1 MPPPVNPPNRVDAY
15 VASANQ
21 KDPVNAQRY
30 WGEMHP
36 AMQKRVI
43 GMGLNQGLWDD
54 PNSYNA
60 KVLRTQ
66 MGSTMKNP
74 NDMQFINAANQYKTV
89 GNVPQKLKPLDDNIG
104 FNRATGAWAP
114 NKNDLIEGSPGYT
127 APPSLAAPT
136 PSPAPM
142 TGAPPGATPAPA
154 VTATPAVTPAVTAT
168 PKPATGGTYATSNFP
183 QKKGSHNM
191 TGKQLFKLAFLS
203 KCIEDG
209 LTMEQICERA
219 KQALYFSEKRAMYEK
234 KALLGEVADK
244 IMAGLGWGASA
255 AGTGIGNTLVAGKDL
270 TVAGIG
276 AAGTAAGGLLST
288 LPWLAGATA
297 IGAPLAAGYYIG
309 GPAAYNTLYKPNLP
323 SREEMMQ
330 EELLNE
336 YEKQTRQLKQQS
348 ELAKRRK
355 ERSKGISGVT
365 RY

>member
-21 KDPVNAQRY
+21 KDPLMGQSY
-30 WGEMHP
+30 WGEMNP
-36 AMQKRVI
+36 AMQKRVT

-54 PNSYNA
+54 PNSYSA

-66 MGSTMKNP
+66 MAGSMKNP
-74 NDMQFINAANQYKTV
+74 NDMRFTNAANQFKTLA
-89 GNVPQKLKPLDDNIG
+89 NVPQKLKTLDDNIG

-114 NKNDLIEGSPGYT
+114 NKNDLMEGSPGYT

-136 PSPAPM
+136 PTPAPM

-154 VTATPAVTPAVTAT
+154 VTATP
-168 PKPATGGTYATSNFP
+168 KPATGGTYAPSKFP
-183 QKKGSHNM
+183 QKQGSHNM

-209 LTMEQICERA
+209 LTMEQMCERA
-219 KQALYFSEKRAMYEK
+219 KQALYFSEKRSAYIIDDLINK
-234 KALLGEVADK
+234 GGE
-244 IMAGLGWGASA
+244 
-255 AGTGIGNTLVAGKDL
+255 
-270 TVAGIG
+270 IG
-276 AAGTAAGGLLST
+276 AAIAGGAVKS
-288 LPWLAGATA
+288 LPWAIGATA

>member
-15 VASANQ
+15 VTSANQ

-36 AMQKRVI
+36 AMQKRVT

-136 PSPAPM
+136 PTPAPM

-154 VTATPAVTPAVTAT
+154 VTATPTPAPAVTAT
-168 PKPATGGTYATSNFP
+168 PKPATGGTYATSSFP
-183 QKKGSHNM
+183 EKKGSHNM

-209 LTMEQICERA
+209 LTMEQMCERA
-219 KQALYFSEKRAMYEK
+219 KQALYFSEKRSAYIIDDLINK
-234 KALLGEVADK
+234 GGE
-244 IMAGLGWGASA
+244 
-255 AGTGIGNTLVAGKDL
+255 
-270 TVAGIG
+270 IG
-276 AAGTAAGGLLST
+276 AASIKAMGDIAGGAIKS
-288 LPWLAGATA
+288 LPWAIGATA

-309 GPAAYNTLYKPNLP
+309 GPAAYNMLYKPNLP

>member
-21 KDPVNAQRY
+21 KDPLMGQSY
-30 WGEMHP
+30 WGEMNP
-36 AMQKRVI
+36 AMQKRI
-43 GMGLNQGLWDD
+43 TGMGLNQSLWDD
-54 PNSYNA
+54 PNSYHA

-66 MGSTMKNP
+66 MAGSMKNP
-74 NDMQFINAANQYKTV
+74 NDMRFINSANQFKALA
-89 GNVPQKLKPLDDNIG
+89 NVPQKLKTLDDNIG
-104 FNRATGAWAP
+104 FNRTTGAWNT

-142 TGAPPGATPAPA
+142 TGAPPGAMPAPRP
-154 VTATPAVTPAVTAT
+154 TPTPMAS
-168 PKPATGGTYATSNFP
+168 PKPAGGTYAPSKFP
-183 QKKGSHNM
+183 QKQGSHNM

-209 LTMEQICERA
+209 LTMEQMCERA
-219 KQALYFSEKRAMYEK
+219 KQALHFSEKRAWFGLDDIISK
-234 KALLGEVADK
+234 GGDALTA
-244 IMAGLGWGASA
+244 
-255 AGTGIGNTLVAGKDL
+255 T
-270 TVAGIG
+270 IG
-276 AAGTAAGGLLST
+276 AGGKVLGGLASN
-288 LPWLAGATA
+288 LPWMAGATA

-309 GPAAYNTLYKPNLP
+309 GPMSYNLLSKPNLP
-323 SREEMMQ
+323 TKEEMMQ

>member
-15 VASANQ
+15 VTSANQ
-21 KDPVNAQRY
+21 KDPLMGQSY
-30 WGEMHP
+30 WGEMNP
-36 AMQKRVI
+36 AMQKRVT

-54 PNSYNA
+54 PNSYSA

-66 MGSTMKNP
+66 MAGSMKNP
-74 NDMQFINAANQYKTV
+74 NDMRFVNAANQFKTLA
-89 GNVPQKLKPLDDNIG
+89 NVPQKLKTLDDNIG

-114 NKNDLIEGSPGYT
+114 NKNDLMEGSPGYT

-136 PSPAPM
+136 PTPAPM

-154 VTATPAVTPAVTAT
+154 VTATP
-168 PKPATGGTYATSNFP
+168 KPATGGTYTPSRFP
-183 QKKGSHNM
+183 QKQGSHNM

-209 LTMEQICERA
+209 LNMEQICERA
-219 KQALYFSEKRAMYEK
+219 KQALYFSEKRSMYEK
-234 KALLGEVADK
+234 KALLGEIAEKLV
-244 IMAGLGWGASA
+244 AGLGWGASA
-255 AGTGIGNTLVAGKDL
+255 AGTGVGNTLVAAKDL
-270 TVAGIG
+270 TAAGLG
-276 AAGTAAGGLLST
+276 AAGHAAGGLLST

>member
-15 VASANQ
+15 VTSANQ
-21 KDPVNAQRY
+21 KDPLMGQSY
-30 WGEMHP
+30 WGEMNP
-36 AMQKRVI
+36 AMQKRVT

-66 MGSTMKNP
+66 MAGSMKNP
-74 NDMQFINAANQYKTV
+74 NDMRFVNAANQFKTLA
-89 GNVPQKLKPLDDNIG
+89 NVPQKLKTLDDNIG

-114 NKNDLIEGSPGYT
+114 NKNDLMEGSPGYT

-154 VTATPAVTPAVTAT
+154 VTATP
-168 PKPATGGTYATSNFP
+168 KPAAGGTYATSNFP

-219 KQALYFSEKRAMYEK
+219 KQALYFSEKRGAGAPGTGIPIITPIADFLTSAVEK
-234 KALLGEVADK
+234 AIGAVGTTGSA
-244 IMAGLGWGASA
+244 IGGIAGLGM
-255 AGTGIGNTLVAGKDL
+255 
-270 TVAGIG
+270 
-276 AAGTAAGGLLST
+276 
-288 LPWLAGATA
+288 ATA
-297 IGAPLAAGYYIG
+297 VGAPLAAGYYIG
-309 GPAAYNTLYKPNLP
+309 GPTAYNWLSKPNLP

>member
-15 VASANQ
+15 VTSANQ

-36 AMQKRVI
+36 AMQKRVT

-136 PSPAPM
+136 PTPAPM
-142 TGAPPGATPAPA
+142 TGAPPGAMPAPRP
-154 VTATPAVTPAVTAT
+154 TPTPMAS
-168 PKPATGGTYATSNFP
+168 PKPAGGTYAPSKFP
-183 QKKGSHNM
+183 QKQGSHNM

-219 KQALYFSEKRAMYEK
+219 KQALYFSEKRGAGAPGTGIPIITPIADFLTSAVEK
-234 KALLGEVADK
+234 AIGAVGTTGSAIGGIASGAGNLLGG
-244 IMAGLGWGASA
+244 IGHLSPIAGLGM
-255 AGTGIGNTLVAGKDL
+255 
-270 TVAGIG
+270 
-276 AAGTAAGGLLST
+276 
-288 LPWLAGATA
+288 ATA
-297 IGAPLAAGYYIG
+297 VGAPLAAGYYIG
-309 GPAAYNTLYKPNLP
+309 GPTAYNWLSKPNLP

-336 YEKQTRQLKQQS
+336 YEKQTRQIKQQS